1 MKKSLK
7 LRAVVSPTSAIIAA
21 AYDEKGKADAC
32 TLAFYTPSSHKPP
45 TLSSAGSYSKRRDG
59 MQSRATIS
67 FGDGG
72 TLGGPGSVP
81 AAVEKADTE
90 VGPPMRMAAGG
101 PGAVPAVAKKSGTE
115 VGPPMRGRKRPSKNS
130 VLLTH
135 DNRTIVLFV
144 TIVANLRQ
152 KVLNNKIAFDC
163 IINAW
168 RKADNWLV
176 GRFVI
181 MPDHIHF
188 FCAPSTYPP
197 PDFHRWLN
205 YWKSLSSRTFP
216 VEHSIPLWQRN
227 CWDTQLRSGDSYAA
241 KWEYVRNNPVRR
253 GLVDNADDW
262 PYQGE
267 MNILE
272 WHDR

>member
-1 MKKSLK
+1 MSLK
-7 LRAVVSPTSAIIAA
+7 ELKDITATGEGETLCTSHNR
-21 AYDEKGKADAC
+21 G
-32 TLAFYTPSSHKPP
+32 
-45 TLSSAGSYSKRRDG
+45 
-59 MQSRATIS
+59 
-67 FGDGG
+67 GG
-72 TLGGPGSVP
+72 TPGGPGAVP
-81 AAVEKADTE
+81 AKAETADTE
-90 VGPPMRMAAGG
+90 VGPPA
-101 PGAVPAVAKKSGTE
+101 
-115 VGPPMRGRKRPSKNS
+115 RKRPSKNS

-135 DNRTIVLFV
+135 DNRAIILFV

-152 KVLNNKIAFDC
+152 KVLDNKIAFDC
-163 IINAW
+163 IIDTW

-197 PDFHRWLN
+197 PNFHSWLN

-216 VEHSIPLWQRN
+216 AEHNIPLWQRN
-227 CWDTQLRSGDSYAA
+227 CWDTQLRNGDSYAE

-253 GLVDNADDW
+253 GLVDDADDW

-267 MNILE
+267 MNILA